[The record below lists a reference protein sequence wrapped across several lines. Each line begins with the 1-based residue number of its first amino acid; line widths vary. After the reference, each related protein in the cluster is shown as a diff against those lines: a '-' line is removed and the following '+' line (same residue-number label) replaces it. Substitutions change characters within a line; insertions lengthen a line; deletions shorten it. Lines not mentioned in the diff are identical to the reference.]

1 MSQLE
6 HLSKMSQARHQRV
19 TELLASLTVLPT
31 VAQVPMRIMQM
42 HRSKTAPSFDAFA
55 EVLIADAA
63 LSVKVLEL
71 ANSAWY
77 SRSRNVTKVSDAL
90 RMIGLNNLFPL
101 VFGLSLAGIY
111 NSTGLPAELRTPMWH
126 ASLLKGI
133 FAREWALSH
142 SPELAEE
149 AFLCGVLQDI
159 AVPAMLAADRSASSE
174 LFAVLELDAA
184 GRTARET
191 SMYGADHAAFGKS
204 VCATMGL
211 PELFIQSTAGH
222 HVKAQGP
229 HDRVL
234 ADLEPGL
241 AMAAALPH
249 GLARLDEAVARK
261 CAERM
266 IVAANRQ
273 AAGDVIGRVAASA
286 ARYMQMLTPAEPA
299 AAGMKSFLQEVSAEI
314 AKTLIT
320 SIGTANHAIEQLQT
334 AQTELEGKVRALDE
348 QVVRAEYDSLTNV
361 LNRRGFFARAGKL
374 ITLANRLEMG
384 CAVGFVDLNDFK
396 QINDELGH
404 DAGDKALTLTAE
416 ALRGMLQNR
425 GMIARCGGDEFA
437 FVLVVPP
444 ADRESVH
451 AQVQRA
457 VQHLQLDTPHGKT
470 TVTVSFGIAWLG
482 VPAADQSLDDALR
495 LADEQMYQAKR
506 RGKNARVTERPFS
519 KSA

>member
-1 MSQLE
+1 MPQTE

-31 VAQVPMRIMQM
+31 VVQVPMRIMQM
-42 HRSKTAPSFDAFA
+42 HRSRTAPSFDAFA
-55 EVLIADAA
+55 EVLIADAI
-63 LSVKVLEL
+63 LSAKVLEL

-101 VFGLSLAGIY
+101 VFGISLAGIY
-111 NSTGLPAELRTPMWH
+111 NSSGLPAELRTPLWQ

-133 FAREWALSH
+133 FAREWAMDRN
-142 SPELAEE
+142 PEFAEE

-159 AVPAMLAADRSASSE
+159 AVPLMFAADRSASAE
-174 LFAVLELDAA
+174 LAAVLELDA
-184 GRTARET
+184 TARHSREL
-191 SMYGADHAAFGKS
+191 SMFGADHTAFGKS
-204 VCATMGL
+204 ICQAMQL
-211 PELFIQSTAGH
+211 PDLYIHSTSEHHAWGAG
-222 HVKAQGP
+222 P
-229 HDRVL
+229 LDRVL
-234 ADLEPGL
+234 GELQPGL
-241 AMAAALPH
+241 AMVAALPH
-249 GLARLDEAVARK
+249 GLTRFDEGVARK
-261 CAERM
+261 SAER
-266 IVAANRQ
+266 ILAASPNGNPTRL
-273 AAGDVIGRVAASA
+273 IERVAATA
-286 ARYMQMLTPAEPA
+286 GKYVKMLAPAEPA

-314 AKTLIT
+314 ARTMIT

-334 AQTELEGKVRALDE
+334 AQVELESKVRALDE

-374 ITLANRLEMG
+374 IALANRLEMG

-396 QINDELGH
+396 QINDQYGH
-404 DAGDKALTLTAE
+404 DIGDKALMIIAE

-425 GMIARCGGDEFA
+425 GMISRCGGDEFA
-437 FVLVVPP
+437 FVLIVPLT
-444 ADRESVH
+444 DRECVH

-457 VQHLQLDTPHGKT
+457 LSELYLDAPQGRIC
-470 TVTVSFGIAWLG
+470 VSVSFGIAWLG
-482 VPAADQSLDDALR
+482 VPPPDQNIDQALR

-506 RGKNARVTERPFS
+506 RAKTARIAQRPAA